1 MTQGEAKAYL
11 SFYAEQNVEDHY
23 EEYLFRQKAFF
34 RQKPISKKIYSNQFL
49 KIEKAIE
56 AYEILGFKL
65 NKSPLVFHNPLFNE
79 NLKEIFD
86 QYHHTRN
93 QLFQQ
98 IYSTQSLF
106 DLLLLSKELLQV
118 EKQYCTCFENCV
130 LPESTNTLPNPMD
143 VLQDIKGLNEAG
155 VYFVR
160 ELNTKKHSTYI
171 HLLAE
176 INRLKRLEN

>member
-11 SFYAEQNVEDHY
+11 SFYGEQNIEDHY
-23 EEYLFRQKAFF
+23 EDYLFRQKAFF
-34 RQKPISKKIYSNQFL
+34 RQKPISQKIYSNQFL

-56 AYEILGFKL
+56 AYEILGLKL
-65 NKSPLVFHNPLFNE
+65 NKSLMVFHKIIFNE
-79 NLKEIFD
+79 NLKDIFD

-118 EKQYCTCFENCV
+118 EKQYCSCFENCV
-130 LPESTNTLPNPMD
+130 STESPNTPPNPMD
-143 VLQDIKGLNEAG
+143 VLQDIKRLNEAG

-160 ELNTKKHSTYI
+160 ELNTKEHSTYI
-171 HLLAE
+171 YLLAE

>member
-11 SFYAEQNVEDHY
+11 SFYGEQNIEDHY
-23 EEYLFRQKAFF
+23 EDYLFRQKAFF
-34 RQKPISKKIYSNQFL
+34 RQKPISKKIYSNQCL
-49 KIEKAIE
+49 KIQKAIE
-56 AYEILGFKL
+56 AYEILGFTL
-65 NKSPLVFHNPLFNE
+65 NKSPLVFHKTLFNE

-118 EKQYCTCFENCV
+118 EKQYCSCFENCV
-130 LPESTNTLPNPMD
+130 STESTNTPPNPMD
-143 VLQDIKGLNEAG
+143 VLQDIKGLNKAG
-155 VYFVR
+155 VYFIR
-160 ELNTKKHSTYI
+160 ELNTIEFSTHI
-171 HLLAE
+171 HLVAE

>member
-34 RQKPISKKIYSNQFL
+34 KQKPISQKIYTNQFL

-65 NKSPLVFHNPLFNE
+65 NKSLLVFHKTIFNE

-86 QYHHTRN
+86 QYHHT
-93 QLFQQ
+93 
-98 IYSTQSLF
+98 SLF
-106 DLLLLSKELLQV
+106 DLLLLSKELLHV
-118 EKQYCTCFENCV
+118 EKQYCSCFENCV
-130 LPESTNTLPNPMD
+130 LPESTNTPPNPMD
-143 VLQDIKGLNEAG
+143 VLQDIKGLNKAG
-155 VYFVR
+155 VYFIR
-160 ELNTKKHSTYI
+160 ELNTIEFSTHI
-171 HLLAE
+171 HLVAE

>member
-1 MTQGEAKAYL
+1 M
-11 SFYAEQNVEDHY
+11 
-23 EEYLFRQKAFF
+23 
-34 RQKPISKKIYSNQFL
+34 
-49 KIEKAIE
+49 
-56 AYEILGFKL
+56 
-65 NKSPLVFHNPLFNE
+65 VFHKTLFNE

-118 EKQYCTCFENCV
+118 EKQYCSCFENCV
-130 LPESTNTLPNPMD
+130 STESTNTPPNPMD

-171 HLLAE
+171 YLLAE
-176 INRLKRLEN
+176 INRLKRLEK